1 MSSKLN
7 KELMSRSLQLA
18 SLAEMQPDDRIARMT
33 WDRIQDDFEKADS
46 MVYGMQFCI
55 ANITSFIKT
64 SFKETENTIATLKSC
79 HQLIACLGWNKEEVL
94 AIEQSSK
101 VFIDYI
107 KDVISM
113 YNDTKQNHCENAQ
126 CIIAMNMNSMIL
138 QDLEYLMKQSPQRQ
152 RSLSPAL
159 ETAAQLRKEMI
170 GVFGWNTSQ
179 E

>member
-33 WDRIQDDFEKADS
+33 WDRIQDDLEDADS
-46 MVYGMQFCI
+46 MVYGMQYCVT
-55 ANITSFIKT
+55 NITAFIKT
-64 SFKETENTIATLKSC
+64 SFKETEHTIAAQKSC
-79 HQLIACLGWNKEEVL
+79 HQLMACLGWNKEEVL
-94 AIEQSSK
+94 TIEQSNTI
-101 VFIDYI
+101 FIDYI
-107 KDVISM
+107 KDVVSM
-113 YNDTKQNHCENAQ
+113 YDDTKQIHCENAQ

-159 ETAAQLRKEMI
+159 ETAAELRTEMI
-170 GVFGWNTSQ
+170 GVFGWDTSQ